1 MFHVR
6 GVKSRG
12 CTNKHSVQALAVQQ
26 RVAFRVHALEPER
39 CLSTRARTGIR
50 IRDRSEIETP
60 GHRRRNLLQ
69 HRGVRRADDASAKK
83 SDPKHS
89 HERAT
94 LLQVQPQP
102 QAGRTNGQRS
112 SQLVKEGEEIR
123 SGLGVTY
130 QVLGNLGTRHPVED
144 LVLQEVPKGA
154 PAAKEIQ
161 GRRGMFE
168 GR

>member
-1 MFHVR
+1 MFHVC

-12 CTNKHSVQALAVQQ
+12 CTNKHSIQALAVQQ
-26 RVAFRVHALEPER
+26 RVAVRVHALEPER

-50 IRDRSEIETP
+50 IRDRREIETP

-69 HRGVRRADDASAKK
+69 HRGVRRANDASAKK

-89 HERAT
+89 HKRAT

-102 QAGRTNGQRS
+102 QAGLKNGGRS
-112 SQLVKEGEEIR
+112 SQLVKEGKEIR
-123 SGLGVTY
+123 SRLGGTC
-130 QVLGNLGTRHPVED
+130 QVLGHRGTRDSVER
-144 LVLQEVPKGA
+144 LVLQEAPKGA

-161 GRRGMFE
+161 GRSGMLE